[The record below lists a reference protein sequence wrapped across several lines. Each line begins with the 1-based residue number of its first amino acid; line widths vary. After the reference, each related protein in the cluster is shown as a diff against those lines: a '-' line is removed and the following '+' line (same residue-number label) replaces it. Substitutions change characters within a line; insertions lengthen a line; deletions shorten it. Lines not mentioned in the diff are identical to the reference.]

1 MKTLYYVIK
10 SSRVSYTPYEGPA
23 CGRAGVSPGVY
34 FVNLEDAQEAA
45 RKLTE
50 ANPVGFDVKFAN
62 FNEVENEVE
71 TESLEEWKDYYNKG
85 YVVED

>member
-10 SSRVSYTPYEGPA
+10 SSRLSDTPYQGPT
-23 CGRAGVSPGVY
+23 CERVGVSPGAY
-34 FVNLEDAQEAA
+34 FMNLEDAQEAA

-50 ANPVGFDVKFAN
+50 FNPVGFDVKFVN
-62 FNEVENEVE
+62 FNEVD
-71 TESLEEWKDYYNKG
+71 TEDNSLEEWKDYYNKG